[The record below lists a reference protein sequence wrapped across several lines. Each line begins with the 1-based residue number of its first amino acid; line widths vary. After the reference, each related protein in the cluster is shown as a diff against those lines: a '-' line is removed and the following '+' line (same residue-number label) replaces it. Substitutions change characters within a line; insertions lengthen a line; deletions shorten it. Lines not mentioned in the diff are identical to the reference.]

1 MDVLFLVGAA
11 VIGTTV
17 RFWRGVAIAGL
28 QLAIVIMAI
37 LDAAFSLG
45 LPMAALGV
53 VYVACTV
60 VGFVTYMQGLK
71 LDREHPRRET
81 CELLGAG
88 SVFGM
93 LGVVVGVAIAFMR

>member
-17 RFWRGVAIAGL
+17 RFWQGVGIATV
-28 QLAIVIMAI
+28 QLLVLVLAI
-37 LDAAFSLG
+37 LDAVLGLG
-45 LPMAALGV
+45 LPGVALLG
-53 VYVACTV
+53 VYVACTIA
-60 VGFVTYMQGLK
+60 GFVTYLQGLK
-71 LDREHPRRET
+71 LTREHPRRET
-81 CELLGAG
+81 CELLGAS

>member
-17 RFWRGVAIAGL
+17 RFWHAVAIAGV
-28 QLAIVIMAI
+28 QLLMLMLMIAN
-37 LDAAFSLG
+37 AFAGLG
-45 LPMAALGV
+45 LPGVVMLGV
-53 VYVACTV
+53 YAACTIA
-60 VGFVTYMQGLK
+60 GFVTYLQGLK
-71 LDREHPRRET
+71 LAKEHPRRET

-93 LGVVVGVAIAFMR
+93 LGVVAGVAIALMR